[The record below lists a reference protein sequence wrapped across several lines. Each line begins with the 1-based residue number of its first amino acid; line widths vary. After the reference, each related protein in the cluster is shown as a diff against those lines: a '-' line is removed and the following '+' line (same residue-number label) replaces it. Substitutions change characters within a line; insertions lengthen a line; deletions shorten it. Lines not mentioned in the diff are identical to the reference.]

1 MTQAIPGT
9 PPLTPQ
15 PAPLR
20 PKFSWAAV
28 GLLSMN
34 GLSALALLALA
45 AVLGIVGIYD
55 QFFPSET
62 SGQTANSLSLAF
74 YMGVIGILLLPGA
87 IFALMRILGKP
98 LPGPVQ
104 RTFKMLET
112 IGLFSVPLWL
122 LALLVG
128 QWVAGNP
135 QISWMVLP
143 PLQILTGGI
152 PVAWL
157 VLIGQRGLSSGSPQ
171 RSWAVL
177 SIELVATF
185 SIILMAEL
193 VFFAG
198 LVVVAVIWLA
208 SNPDVMQEFNN
219 LMLRLSNMQQA
230 DTAAIQRI
238 LQPYLDQPVVSFILL
253 AVISGFVPLIEELL
267 KPLTVWVL
275 AGRLTTPAQ
284 GFVAGL
290 ISGGGFALVESLGRL
305 SPTSG
310 DQWASIAIGRAG
322 TDLLHVLTAGLMG
335 WALVGAWRNGK
346 ILQLGLTYFLCV
358 ITHGLWNAL
367 ALWMGITP
375 VLPITPGEIPF
386 SQSLGIFA
394 PAGLLVLAVVML
406 FVLLRANRVLRA
418 SSQPTSIQEK

>member
-1 MTQAIPGT
+1 MMQVIPET

-15 PAPLR
+15 PAPR
-20 PKFSWAAV
+20 PNFPWAAV

-34 GLSALALLALA
+34 GLGALGLLALA
-45 AVLGIVGIYD
+45 ALLGIVAVFD
-55 QFFPSET
+55 QANPSDAP
-62 SGQTANSLSLAF
+62 GGAPGSLSLAF
-74 YMGVIGILLLPGA
+74 YLGVIGVLLLPGA
-87 IFALMRILGKP
+87 FFALLRIMGIP
-98 LPGPVQ
+98 LPGGAQ
-104 RTFKMLET
+104 RIFKILET
-112 IGLFSVPLWL
+112 IGLFSLPLWL
-122 LALLVG
+122 LALLAG
-128 QWVAGNP
+128 WWIAGNS
-135 QISWMVLP
+135 QVRWLVLP

-171 RSWAVL
+171 RSWAVF

-185 SIILMAEL
+185 SIILIVEL
-193 VFFAG
+193 ILFAG
-198 LVVVAVIWLA
+198 LILVAVIWLA
-208 SNPDVMQEFNN
+208 ANPDVMREFNN
-219 LMLRLSNMQQA
+219 LMLQMSNIQQT
-230 DTAAIQRI
+230 DTAAMQRI
-238 LQPYLDQPVVSFILL
+238 LQPYLDRPVVSFIIL

-305 SPTSG
+305 SPTPG

-335 WALVGAWRNGK
+335 WALVGAWQKGK
-346 ILQLGLTYFLCV
+346 IWQLGLTYFLCV
-358 ITHGLWNAL
+358 STHGLWNAL

-375 VLPITPGEIPF
+375 VLPIAAGEITF
-386 SQSLGIFA
+386 SQRLGVFA
-394 PAGLLVLAVVML
+394 PAGLLALALVML
-406 FVLLRANRVLRA
+406 FVLLRLNRVLRA
-418 SSQPTSIQEK
+418 GAQLTSVQEN